1 MDTRTRVIY
10 VDPDCTDRVASAVRA
25 VGLDLECVESDEAC
39 LDRLESADCV
49 ITEYDLGSAARTGL
63 DLYRAI
69 RRRAPDVPVVL
80 YTDAGTEAIAGEAL
94 AAGVTGYVP
103 KSQGVETLVT
113 RVLEAI
119 VETETGAGA
128 DLGHGSESGPT
139 SDPNSDSQPDPD
151 SNSNSNSDSEL
162 DPHPDSSDSS
172 SLAKTHD
179 ERNEPFLESSTDHV
193 QLIVEQSPFAIIK
206 WTPEFEVR
214 HWNDA
219 AADLFGYTAAEA
231 LGRHATDL
239 VVPQERRDAITDWWA
254 TWLEGEPSTNHGI
267 SRNVAKDGTSFRC
280 EWSTTPLVDADGTIR
295 GALSFIRD
303 MTSEFRRSL
312 ALETLQE
319 TTQELMQTSSKA
331 EIGAL
336 VIDATDEIIDDALAG
351 IRVYDE
357 DANRLDLV
365 AVSDR
370 LEEQTV
376 QFTPVGP
383 GDDPL
388 WSTYASGSPV
398 VIEDASAE
406 MVPYDLTDEVGNAVI
421 YPLGEHGLLTVAASG
436 PATIE
441 ETDLTLIQILAAT
454 AEAAFDQAAREREL
468 ERAKTVVEAV
478 GDSLY
483 AVDTR
488 GTLVTVNDTM
498 VEITGYD
505 RDTLVGLHASE
516 VLTEESF
523 ERGVRE
529 VERLAASDGD
539 GDGDG
544 DEVATYDVDIVTAD
558 GDLVPCE
565 VNTTLLEGEGDLS
578 GSVGIL
584 RDVTDRKQM
593 ERELVDHR
601 EKMAKLHEIAS
612 RLDSCETAQDV
623 YDLTVET
630 AEDVLEF
637 DVCVVDRVDGEYL
650 ETVAVSSTI
659 HEDGFSSRAPI
670 DQGIAGKTYRNDRT
684 YRLDDLRV
692 DEAAT
697 PERDSYRSVLSAPI
711 GDRAIFQAVST
722 DVGAFDRADQELTEL
737 LLSHVSDTLDRL
749 AFETRLKAERDRF
762 AALFENVPDAIV
774 STKRVPEGPIVE
786 QVNPAFERIFG
797 YEESELLE
805 EPLDSFIVPPD
816 RFGHAQEINERGTK
830 GEAVEAEVKRRTSD
844 GLRDFM
850 MRVVPMDTNG
860 SNDRAF
866 GLYTDI
872 TAQKQHQKRVE
883 ILNRVLRHDLRNGMN
898 IINGCAEMLAEAV
911 ENEADRDFAEAIQER
926 AGELI
931 SLAEKTRA
939 VERTL
944 DRDGAATGPVDVV
957 DCVESALVRID
968 AEYPAVDVGCTL
980 PDRAHARADEL
991 LADAIYHVLE
1001 NAIEHSDRAEPT
1013 IEVGLEVD
1021 DNDTLTLTVADDGPG
1036 IPGEERALLQE
1047 DEEITQLRHAS
1058 GLGLWLVNWVITQS
1072 GGQLT
1077 FQENDP
1083 RGTVVRMQIPT
1094 ADVPTRSATMDG
1106 TAASD

>member
-1 MDTRTRVIY
+1 MDTRTHIVY
-10 VDPDCTDRVASAVRA
+10 VDPDCNDSVAPAVRA

-49 ITEYDLGSAARTGL
+49 ITEYDLGPAARTGL

-80 YTDAGTEAIAGEAL
+80 YTDAGNEAIAGEAL
-94 AAGVTGYVP
+94 AAGVAGYVP

-119 VETETGAGA
+119 VETETGA
-128 DLGHGSESGPT
+128 DIGHDSESGPN
-139 SDPNSDSQPDPD
+139 SDPESDSNSEPDPD
-151 SNSNSNSDSEL
+151 SE
-162 DPHPDSSDSS
+162 SSDPFSI
-172 SLAKTHD
+172 AKTHD
-179 ERNEPFLESSTDHV
+179 ERNEPFLESSADHV

-214 HWNDA
+214 HWNEA

-231 LGRHATDL
+231 VGRHATDL
-239 VVPQERRDAITDWWA
+239 VVPQERHDAITDWWS
-254 TWLEGEPSTNHGI
+254 TWLDDEPSTNHGI
-267 SRNVAKDGTSFRC
+267 SRNVDKDGTSFRC
-280 EWSTTPLVDADGTIR
+280 EWSTTPLVDADGTVR
-295 GALSFIRD
+295 GALSFVRD
-303 MTSEFRRSL
+303 ATSEFRRSL

-319 TTQELMQTSSKA
+319 TTQALMQTSSET

-336 VIDATDEIIDDALAG
+336 VIDATDEIIDDVLAG

-370 LEEQTV
+370 LQEQTA

-388 WSTYASGSPV
+388 WSTYASGSPT

-421 YPLGEHGLLTVAASG
+421 YPLGDYGLLTVAASG
-436 PATIE
+436 TATIE
-441 ETDLTLIQILAAT
+441 EIDLTLIRILAAT
-454 AEAAFDQAAREREL
+454 AEAAFDQAARKREL

-483 AVDTR
+483 AVDTE

-505 RDTLVGLHASE
+505 RNTLVGLHASE

-529 VERLAASDGD
+529 VERLAAGD
-539 GDGDG
+539 SDGDG
-544 DEVATYDVDIVTAD
+544 DEVATYDVDIVTAS

-584 RDVTDRKQM
+584 RDVTDRKLM
-593 ERELVDHR
+593 EQELVDHR
-601 EKMAKLHEIAS
+601 EKMEKLHEIAS

-670 DQGIAGKTYRNDRT
+670 DEGIAGKTYRNDRT
-684 YRLDDLRV
+684 YRLDDLRA
-692 DEAAT
+692 DEEAT

-711 GDRAIFQAVST
+711 GDRGIFQAVST

-774 STKRVPEGPIVE
+774 STKRVPDGPIVE

-805 EPLDSFIVPPD
+805 KPLDSFIVPPD
-816 RFGHAQEINERGTK
+816 RFEHAQEINERGTR

-860 SNDRAF
+860 STDRAF

-911 ENEADRDFAEAIQER
+911 EDEDDRDFAEAIQER

-944 DRDGAATGPVDVV
+944 DRDGAAAGPVDVV
-957 DCVESALVRID
+957 DCVETALGRID
-968 AEYPAVDVGCTL
+968 AEYPAVDIGCAL

-991 LADAIYHVLE
+991 LGDAIFHVLE

-1013 IEVGLEVD
+1013 IEIGLEVD
-1021 DNDTLTLTVADDGPG
+1021 DDDTLTLTIADDGPG

-1094 ADVPTRSATMDG
+1094 ADVPTRSASIDG
-1106 TAASD
+1106 TATSD

>member
-63 DLYRAI
+63 DLHRAI

-94 AAGVTGYVP
+94 AAGVAGYVP

-119 VETETGAGA
+119 VETETGANP
-128 DLGHGSESGPT
+128 DLGHGS
-139 SDPNSDSQPDPD
+139 DSEPD
-151 SNSNSNSDSEL
+151 SGLNSDSEPEP
-162 DPHPDSSDSS
+162 DPNPHPDSSDSS

-179 ERNEPFLESSTDHV
+179 ERNESFLESSPDHV
-193 QLIVEQSPFAIIK
+193 HLIVEQSPFAIIK
-206 WTPEFEVR
+206 WTPDFEVR

-231 LGRHATDL
+231 IGRHATDL
-239 VVPQERRDAITDWWA
+239 VVPREQRDAITDWWA

-280 EWSTTPLVDADGTIR
+280 EWSTTPLVDADGTVT
-295 GALSFIRD
+295 GALSFVRD

-319 TTQELMQTSSKA
+319 TTQALMQTSSEA
-331 EIGAL
+331 EIGSL
-336 VIDATDEIIDDALAG
+336 VIDATDEIIDDVLAG

-388 WSTYASGSPV
+388 WSTYESGSPV

-436 PATIE
+436 SATIE

-483 AVDTR
+483 AVDTQ

-516 VLTEESF
+516 ILTDESF
-523 ERGVRE
+523 ERGARV
-529 VERLAASDGD
+529 VERLAACDGD
-539 GDGDG
+539 GGR
-544 DEVATYDVDIVTAD
+544 DEVATYDVDIVSAS
-558 GDLVPCE
+558 GDIVPCE
-565 VNTTLLEGEGDLS
+565 VNTTLLEDEGDLS

-612 RLDSCETAQDV
+612 RLDSCETPQDV

-684 YRLDDLRV
+684 YRLDDLRA
-692 DEAAT
+692 DEEAT
-697 PERDSYRSVLSAPI
+697 PERDSYRSALSAPI
-711 GDRAIFQAVST
+711 GGRGIFQAVST

-737 LLSHVSDTLDRL
+737 LLSHVTDTLDRL

-850 MRVVPMDTNG
+850 MRVVPMDMTG
-860 SNDRAF
+860 STDRAF

-898 IINGCAEMLAEAV
+898 IINGCAEMLAEVV
-911 ENEADRDFAEAIQER
+911 EDEADRDFAEAIQER

-957 DCVESALVRID
+957 DCVETALDRID
-968 AEYPAVDVGCTL
+968 TEYPSVDVDCTL

-991 LADAIYHVLE
+991 LADAIFHVLE

-1013 IEVGLEVD
+1013 IEIGLEVD
-1021 DNDTLTLTVADDGPG
+1021 DDDTLTLTVADDGPG

-1083 RGTVVRMQIPT
+1083 RGTIVRMQIPT
-1094 ADVPTRSATMDG
+1094 ADVPTRSAAMDG